1 MDRPGGGTAGT
12 AADDRG
18 CLRLVLGVPLVIL
31 HLLAGYCCYGALTIR
46 PSGPWDEGALMGI
59 ELSCLLTIVLSAA
72 ALLIT
77 TASSVRRVM
86 APWWF
91 APPAAM
97 TVVAVVRWVLL
108 E

>member
-1 MDRPGGGTAGT
+1 MDRPGGGTAE
-12 AADDRG
+12 AAEDDRG

-31 HLLAGYCCYGALTIR
+31 HLLAGYCCYGALMIR
-46 PSGPWDEGALMGI
+46 PSGPWDEDALMGI
-59 ELSCLLTIVLSAA
+59 ELACLLTIVLSAA

-91 APPAAM
+91 VPPAFMAL
-97 TVVAVVRWVLL
+97 VAVVRRVLL
-108 E
+108 D